1 MILTVTPNPSIDRT
15 AVLPGR
21 LERGAVHRAE
31 AVLFQPGGKGVN
43 ISRACVAGGVRTL
56 AVFPAR
62 EDDPFVVEL
71 TALGVPCRPVRP
83 AGPLRVN
90 LTLTEPDGTTTKV
103 NTSGATV
110 TDADLQR
117 ITDATLA
124 AVDEHRPAWVVL
136 AGSLPPGAPA
146 EWYAGLTSRIRA
158 LGPRVAVDTSDAPL
172 AATVAAADV
181 RTGPT
186 LLKPNAEELAAV
198 TGADAATLEDDPVAT
213 AKAAGT
219 LLERGVEVV
228 LATLGA
234 SGAVLVDRTGAWL
247 ATPPPITVVST
258 VGAGDAS
265 LYGYLRADLDGG
277 TPEQR
282 LVSAVAYGAA
292 AAGLAGTTP
301 PTHHDVR
308 TAEVRVTR
316 LDVPPAGSSDG
327 GSATWKH

>member
-43 ISRACVAGGVRTL
+43 ISRACVAAGVPTL
-56 AVFPAR
+56 AVFPAAA
-62 EDDPFVVEL
+62 DDPFVAEL
-71 TALGVPCRPVRP
+71 GGLGVECRPVRP
-83 AGPLRVN
+83 AGPLRIN

-110 TDADLQR
+110 TAEDLQR
-117 ITDATLA
+117 LTDATLA
-124 AVDEHRPAWVVL
+124 AVEERRPGWVVL

-146 EWYAGLTSRIRA
+146 DWYAGLTARLRA

-172 AATVAAADV
+172 EATVAAADV

-198 TGADAATLEDDPVAT
+198 TGTDEATLEGDPLAT
-213 AKAAGT
+213 ARTAR
-219 LLERGVEVV
+219 LLLDRGVEVV

-234 SGAVLVDRTGAWL
+234 SGAVLVDRTGAWH
-247 ATPPPITVVST
+247 ASPPPIKVVST

-265 LYGYLRADLDGG
+265 LFGYLTADLSGG

-282 LVSAVAYGAA
+282 LASAVAYGAA

-308 TAEVRVTR
+308 TELVRVTR
-316 LDVPPAGSSDG
+316 LDVPADNSDG